1 MYFLQN
7 LKVKYK
13 LLSLISLAV
22 LGMVIMSCVAIQ
34 SINKIKHN
42 TEVVVD
48 DYQYSTILL
57 EGMLRTQ
64 NSLEYNLLELITT
77 SQNEGTNKEEIIDNI
92 EKDLKKYD
100 SLLKEYDDGFNLSK
114 QEDELFQEMKKSL
127 PIYMGTYKK
136 LFEKAKVK
144 NESQMVNEFQ
154 KELKPRGVE
163 LAGYAVDLESYVSNL
178 ADQVFNDSQKMID
191 RSVITFIILVV
202 VTTIVICIVS
212 YSISRLIVAPL
223 QTVSRMMERAK
234 NGDLTVHG
242 EYNAKDELGVLVS
255 DFNEM
260 ITGLRT
266 NMKEVDNNIQLLF
279 QHADGVVSASEV
291 SSSAAKKITMDIEEV
306 ANGAESQ
313 MQAMEQTAGAME
325 ELTQGMQSIVNT
337 SSSVNELSAQSALD
351 AESGNKLMKQM
362 IQQMNIIQN
371 SVHSGVK
378 QVETMKEQSEE
389 IVKIIDV
396 MQGIAS
402 QINLLALNAAI
413 EAARAGESGRGFAI
427 VADEVRKLAE
437 QSSNSA
443 KQIEKLINQVM
454 GTTSHTVH
462 MMERVDNEVQAGT
475 QVVMDTEKVF
485 GKITEKVHQVSE
497 QIQTVSMSTD
507 EIAASSEE
515 ISASAEDMAQISQR
529 SSDRTDRVK
538 ESIQQ
543 QEKSVQEI
551 STSIEHVHNAA
562 GELKQIV
569 AQFTLQK

>member
-1 MYFLQN
+1 
-7 LKVKYK
+7 
-13 LLSLISLAV
+13 
-22 LGMVIMSCVAIQ
+22 
-34 SINKIKHN
+34 
-42 TEVVVD
+42 
-48 DYQYSTILL
+48 
-57 EGMLRTQ
+57 
-64 NSLEYNLLELITT
+64 
-77 SQNEGTNKEEIIDNI
+77 
-92 EKDLKKYD
+92 
-100 SLLKEYDDGFNLSK
+100 
-114 QEDELFQEMKKSL
+114 
-127 PIYMGTYKK
+127 
-136 LFEKAKVK
+136 
-144 NESQMVNEFQ
+144 
-154 KELKPRGVE
+154 
-163 LAGYAVDLESYVSNL
+163 
-178 ADQVFNDSQKMID
+178 
-191 RSVITFIILVV
+191 
-202 VTTIVICIVS
+202 
-212 YSISRLIVAPL
+212 
-223 QTVSRMMERAK
+223 
-234 NGDLTVHG
+234 
-242 EYNAKDELGVLVS
+242 
-255 DFNEM
+255 M

-362 IQQMNIIQN
+362 IQQMNILQN

-396 MQGIAS
+396 MQAIAS

-443 KQIEKLINQVM
+443 KQIEKLITQVM

-462 MMERVDNEVQAGT
+462 MMGKVDNEVQAGT
-475 QVVMDTEKVF
+475 QVVMHTEKVF
-485 GKITEKVHQVSE
+485 GKITEKVQQVSE

-551 STSIEHVHNAA
+551 SVSIEHMHNAA
-562 GELKQIV
+562 GGLKQIV

>member
-13 LLSLISLAV
+13 LLSLISLAI
-22 LGMVIMSCVAIQ
+22 LGMVIMSCVAIN
-34 SINKIKHN
+34 SINKIKHD

-48 DYQYSTILL
+48 DYQYSAILL

-64 NSLEYNLLELITT
+64 NSLEYNLLELITA
-77 SQNEGTNKEEIIDNI
+77 SQNEGINKEGIIDNI

-114 QEDELFQEMKKSL
+114 QEDELFQKMKKSL
-127 PIYMGTYKK
+127 PSYIDTYKK
-136 LFEKAKVK
+136 LFEKAKAT
-144 NESQMVNEFQ
+144 NEPQVINEFQ
-154 KELKPRGVE
+154 KELKPKGIE

-178 ADQVFNDSQKMID
+178 ADQVFKDSQKMID
-191 RSVITFIILVV
+191 RSVITFIVLVV

-212 YSISRLIVAPL
+212 YIISRLIVAPL

-234 NGDLTVHG
+234 EGDLTVHG

-362 IQQMNIIQN
+362 IQQMDIIQN

-389 IVKIIDV
+389 IVEIIDV
-396 MQGIAS
+396 MQGIAA

-443 KQIEKLINQVM
+443 KQIEKLITQVM
-454 GTTSHTVH
+454 GTTSHTVD
-462 MMERVDNEVQAGT
+462 MMGAVDNEVQTGT
-475 QVVMDTEKVF
+475 QVVMHTEKVF
-485 GKITEKVHQVSE
+485 GKITEKVQQVSE

-515 ISASAEDMAQISQR
+515 ISASAEDMAQISQK

-551 STSIEHVHNAA
+551 SVSIEHMHKAA